1 MNFTPPQEVRNNAKR
16 GLELRSQYNRGG
28 TAVGVARARDL
39 SNGGGVS
46 LDTIK
51 RMSSYFARHEVDKK
65 GEGWGKDSAGY
76 IAWLLWGGDAGWS
89 WAKGVIKDNEKKD
102 KSGMAELARGYAAI
116 VKADKNDDGTM
127 TVYGKA
133 TDSSIDIDQQICDE
147 AWLKQAMPEWMVSGG
162 NIREQ
167 HSSIA
172 AGVATEY
179 EATPDGHY
187 ITALVVDPVSVKK
200 VELGVL
206 KGFSIGI
213 RGPRVIRD
221 TKAAGGRIV
230 DGQIVEI
237 SLVDRPANPNA
248 KLMLAKAS
256 EAGELEVVKQITIP
270 SPRAVADLVKGS
282 EDQARDSGGRFA
294 SADGGDSGTESTA
307 GSASSSPH
315 HEEARNIISN
325 LEGQAASTTLD
336 PDVQREVDA
345 FISGAQDRLAESEK
359 YHAEGN
365 TRAAAMTMNFVRDRV
380 LSAERLITGQNEMVS
395 NGLMGQVIYGNDQAG
410 TTGSPNA
417 EALSR
422 IASDYSGK
430 TGKSGDADLVKFD
443 PDQERDEG
451 GRFGSG
457 GGGGESNRNSGDVRN
472 AEVSVQRLL
481 DGKAGNS
488 LNDTQ
493 DLAGRLGSEEDVQFH
508 AQAEAFVSTG
518 EDRLIEARESFS
530 EGRNDEAFTA
540 LERASTAYENAGAYF
555 DKGSDERMTDMAN
568 NMFAIASEINQV
580 LANNKSATS
589 NSKVEPMNT
598 INKSELDEP
607 IIDEPEIVPIVEVIE
622 EDKEPA
628 NSLAEVKTLVGSLVK
643 FDQKKY
649 DQACAA
655 LAGLIVVEANE
666 MKAGSEE
673 VRSIELLLASIK
685 ALHEWYEGEVAEGE
699 VPGGSLQPENEIEEM
714 YMAANKETATS
725 DEVCAD
731 CKMDKAECKCA
742 DKAAGMCA
750 DCELEKAECKCAD
763 KAAELDVDD
772 AVVSAIIDKAVAS
785 AKASV
790 VEEIDLLK
798 SALEVE
804 RVKAI
809 QLEGELETAKK
820 AVAPT
825 GPKRSGNA
833 TAIDT
838 NALLLKAAE
847 YTQKA
852 KVTTDPTLAKGY
864 RELAKDLII
873 TSKQG
878 E

>member
-1 MNFTPPQEVRNNAKR
+1 
-16 GLELRSQYNRGG
+16 
-28 TAVGVARARDL
+28 
-39 SNGGGVS
+39 
-46 LDTIK
+46 
-51 RMSSYFARHEVDKK
+51 
-65 GEGWGKDSAGY
+65 
-76 IAWLLWGGDAGWS
+76 
-89 WAKGVIKDNEKKD
+89 
-102 KSGMAELARGYAAI
+102 MAELARGYASI
-116 VKADKNDDGTM
+116 VKTNKNDDGTM

-147 AWLKQAMPEWMVSGG
+147 TWLKEAMPQWMVSGG

-270 SPRAVADLVKGS
+270 SPKAV
-282 EDQARDSGGRFA
+282 
-294 SADGGDSGTESTA
+294 
-307 GSASSSPH
+307 
-315 HEEARNIISN
+315 
-325 LEGQAASTTLD
+325 
-336 PDVQREVDA
+336 
-345 FISGAQDRLAESEK
+345 
-359 YHAEGN
+359 
-365 TRAAAMTMNFVRDRV
+365 
-380 LSAERLITGQNEMVS
+380 
-395 NGLMGQVIYGNDQAG
+395 
-410 TTGSPNA
+410 
-417 EALSR
+417 
-422 IASDYSGK
+422 
-430 TGKSGDADLVKFD
+430 ADLVKFD

-457 GGGGESNRNSGDVRN
+457 GGSSSESTRNSEDVRN

-481 DGKAGNS
+481 DGKAGDA
-488 LNDTQ
+488 LNETQ
-493 DLAGRLGSEEDVQFH
+493 DLAGRLGSEDDVAYH
-508 AQAEAFVSTG
+508 ERAEGFVSEG
-518 EDRLIEARESFS
+518 EDKLLEARESFS
-530 EGRNDEAFTA
+530 EGRNDNAFTA
-540 LERASTAYENAGAYF
+540 LERAAGAYEKAGAWF
-555 DKGSDERMTDMAN
+555 DKGSDERMTEMAN
-568 NMFAIASEINQV
+568 NMFAIASQINEV
-580 LANNKSATS
+580 LSANKSATTD
-589 NSKVEPMNT
+589 SKVEVMNT
-598 INKSELDEP
+598 IDKSEADES
-607 IIDEPEIVPIVEVIE
+607 IIDEPEIVTVVEVIE
-622 EDKEPA
+622 EDNEPA

-643 FDQKKY
+643 FDQRKY

-699 VPGGSLQPENEIEEM
+699 VPGGSLQPENGIEEM
-714 YMAANKETATS
+714 YMAAEPKEST
-725 DEVCAD
+725 EPEKPV
-731 CKMDKAECKCA
+731 A
-742 DKAAGMCA
+742 DKEDGMCA

-798 SALEVE
+798 TALEAE
-804 RVKAI
+804 KVKAI

-833 TAIDT
+833 PAIDT

-864 RELAKDLII
+864 RELAKDLIT